1 MNQYTITTTNN
12 LFLAGTQPTTLGMA
26 AQPGKRTDLALACD
40 VLRATKSMKQVADQM
55 ATTYVRYHRGFE
67 ALYSQLYDAPRDRDQ
82 TPFVLV
88 LWGPSGTGKTKR
100 AYELASKH
108 QEATGLS
115 FYVKNSSNHWW
126 QNYAGERVVIVDEF
140 CGQSPIGELLKWLD
154 RYPLNVEYKGG
165 ACQLQAIKWIFTSNY
180 HPDSWYERGLAEHQA
195 ALKRRINRVVEVT
208 DLNAE
213 YELAL

>member
-1 MNQYTITTTNN
+1 MLNALHMKVMMNQYTITTTNN

-82 TPFVLV
+82 SPFVLV

-140 CGQSPIGELLKWLD
+140 CGQ
-154 RYPLNVEYKGG
+154 
-165 ACQLQAIKWIFTSNY
+165 
-180 HPDSWYERGLAEHQA
+180 
-195 ALKRRINRVVEVT
+195 
-208 DLNAE
+208 
-213 YELAL
+213 